1 MKKESIQVL
10 NQFKPVLN
18 LLKDD
23 FSLSLQKDDR
33 NHEERKHP
41 GIKPI

>member
-33 NHEERKHP
+33 NYENRKLS
-41 GIKPI
+41 GSNPI